1 MRLCLKCGAVEN
13 SPQCCQQRGEPPV
26 HPSELV
32 GLLTSGLEAA
42 EGAQVVME
50 AWCAEGRDPFNN
62 DNYCRLLDWMKDVRR
77 ALGKQPDD
85 ESSEPG
91 AKTND

>member
-1 MRLCLKCGAVEN
+1 MPEDIQPP
-13 SPQCCQQRGEPPV
+13 SDPPV
-26 HPSELV
+26 RSSELV

-50 AWCAEGRDPFNN
+50 AWCADGRDPCNN

-77 ALGKQPDD
+77 ALREQPN
-85 ESSEPG
+85 SVIEPKNVG
-91 AKTND
+91 TNGY